1 MYKFNYLDNGGIVM
15 AYKKVITS
23 SIFVAMLLAFVNELV
38 FAASNTVTNDVVL
51 DGALNILVMIQK
63 YSWPFVTLFMIYSLY
78 KYYIIGSEVIAE
90 KIIGQQLVVGI
101 SIFMVVVQCLPL
113 VYAFFIV

>member
-1 MYKFNYLDNGGIVM
+1 M

-23 SIFVAMLLAFVNELV
+23 SIIVAILLAFVNELV
-38 FAASNTVTNDVVL
+38 FAASNTVTSDVIL

-63 YSWPFVTLFMIYSLY
+63 YSWPFVTLSMVYALY
-78 KYYIIGSEVIAE
+78 RYYVKGSEVIAD
-90 KIIGQQLVVGI
+90 KIAGQQMVVGI
-101 SIFMVVVQCLPL
+101 SIFMVVIQCLPL